1 MSGEEGTAMSYDELI
16 YSVDDRVATIKLN
29 RPERMNALSQKLVG
43 EIMSAVAEADVDP
56 EVRVVM
62 VTSAGGKAFSSGYDI
77 KESAQQPKR
86 GLVEWRARMQKDIK
100 FTYSVWDCSKPVIA
114 VIDGYCLAGALEFAM
129 CCDVRYCSEDS
140 KFGAV
145 EARFSNGI
153 ATMIMPWLVGQRC
166 RALLYTGDIFD
177 SNEAFRLGLVD
188 KVFPKDA
195 LEAETVKIARR
206 MSRVSADCL
215 KWNKRAINQ
224 TFEIMGLRNAIQ
236 YGSEA
241 SAIMDATGSPEA
253 EKFESIRRSEGLQ
266 AALKWR
272 AEQFSPFE

>member
-1 MSGEEGTAMSYDELI
+1 MTYEELI
-16 YSVDDRVATIKLN
+16 YSVDDRVATIMLN
-29 RPERMNALSQKLVG
+29 RPERMNALSQKLVD
-43 EIMSAVAEADVDP
+43 EIMAAVAEADADP

-62 VTSAGGKAFSSGYDI
+62 ITAAGGKAFSSGYDI
-77 KESAQQPKR
+77 KESAEQPKR

-114 VIDGYCLAGALEFAM
+114 VIDGFCLAGALEFVM
-129 CCDVRYCSEDS
+129 CCDVRYCSDDS
-140 KFGAV
+140 RFGAV

-177 SNEAFRLGLVD
+177 ADEAFRLGVVD
-188 KVFPKDA
+188 KVFPKSVLQAEA
-195 LEAETVKIARR
+195 LKIARR

-215 KWNKRAINQ
+215 KWDKRAINQ

-241 SAIMDATGSPEA
+241 CAIMDATGSPEA
-253 EKFESIRRSEGLQ
+253 AKFDEIRRSEGLQ
-266 AALKWR
+266 AALRWR
-272 AEQFSPFE
+272 AEQFSPYE

>member
-1 MSGEEGTAMSYDELI
+1 MTMSYDDLI
-16 YSVDDRVATIKLN
+16 YSVDDRVATIQLN
-29 RPERMNALSQKLVG
+29 RPERMNALNQNLVA
-43 EIMSAVAEADVDP
+43 EIVAAVAEADADP
-56 EVRVVM
+56 AVRVVM
-62 VTSAGGKAFSSGYDI
+62 ITAAGGKAFSSGYDI

-86 GLVEWRARMQKDIK
+86 GLKEWRARMQKDIK

-114 VIDGYCLAGALEFAM
+114 VINGYCLAGALEFVM
-129 CCDVRYCSEDS
+129 CCDVRYCSTDA

-166 RALLYTGDIFD
+166 RALIYTGDIFD
-177 SNEAFRLGLVD
+177 ANEAFHLGLVD
-188 KVFPKDA
+188 KVFPKEA
-195 LEAETVKIARR
+195 LEAETIKIARR

-215 KWNKRAINQ
+215 KWNKRAING

-253 EKFESIRRSEGLQ
+253 EKFDEIRRSEGLQ

-272 AEQFSPFE
+272 AQQFSPFE